1 MTCRSNLTDMTT
13 EELYQPISSIF
24 SPEEMALLPQ
34 LCEASA
40 KRNEEWGR
48 KANDSETAADD
59 NLVAS
64 YYFHAEHLREL
75 AEQLRA
81 DPIVEDMKD
90 EWIAE
95 ELIKEINARM
105 NLCKRERY
113 EMYEVLSR
121 KIYDL
126 VY

>member
-1 MTCRSNLTDMTT
+1 MTT

-24 SPEEMALLPQ
+24 TTEEMKLLPE

-81 DPIVEDMKD
+81 DPIVEDMKE

-105 NLCKRERY
+105 PLCKRERY
-113 EMYEVLSR
+113 EMYDVLAK
-121 KIYDL
+121 KIVDL

>member
-1 MTCRSNLTDMTT
+1 MEL
-13 EELYQPISSIF
+13 EELYQPISKVF
-24 SPEEMALLPQ
+24 TAEEMKLLPE
-34 LCEASA
+34 LCESSA

-64 YYFHAEHLREL
+64 YYFHAADLRKL

-81 DPIVEDMKD
+81 DPIVEDMKE

-95 ELIKEINARM
+95 ELIKEINTRM
-105 NLCKRERY
+105 ALCKRERF
-113 EMYEVLSR
+113 EMYDRLSK
-121 KIYDL
+121 KIVDL
-126 VY
+126 IY

>member
-1 MTCRSNLTDMTT
+1 MTQ
-13 EELYQPISSIF
+13 EELYAPISTVF
-24 SPEEMALLPQ
+24 TADEMALLPQ

-59 NLVAS
+59 NLVT
-64 YYFHAEHLREL
+64 YYYMHAEHLREL

-81 DPIVEDMKD
+81 DPIVEDIKE

-105 NLCKRERY
+105 SLCKRERF
-113 EMYEVLSR
+113 EMYERLSK